1 MVGNLGAATIVREL
15 TDLPIYA
22 DHSFNVFN
30 HVATEFL
37 QENGI
42 VNATVSYELPY
53 AQVKT
58 LVESSKL
65 PMTITVHGNVEAM
78 ISDTN
83 IPALNLKYD
92 PLTNPEFNDKHFA
105 LLDTVGGKHSMRV
118 DQFGR
123 IIIFIY

>member
-1 MVGNLGAATIVREL
+1 
-15 TDLPIYA
+15 
-22 DHSFNVFN
+22 
-30 HVATEFL
+30 
-37 QENGI
+37 
-42 VNATVSYELPY
+42 
-53 AQVKT
+53 
-58 LVESSKL
+58 
-65 PMTITVHGNVEAM
+65 MTITVHGNVEAM

-123 IIIFIY
+123 IHILFTNDLCLLPSRHFPFPLPYAPYYAPAPPDSTLQYRTECH